1 MFEGYFC
8 LPIPKQTFLSN
19 TVLSISLSIIMPS
32 HRLRSKQRF
41 LKYARKK
48 PAKIS
53 FQLLCQMQCPCSKS
67 LPTDSFFLIIA
78 SDSHAYAK
86 KRIKFAINCKLI
98 RFFNLKHIFFPAS
111 KNLFRFFFG
120 FLIEF
125 SVHLLHV
132 AVKSTIKNG
141 SIAIF

>member
-1 MFEGYFC
+1 MFADTKINFSVKYSAEHLMLNQYAK
-8 LPIPKQTFLSN
+8 PSI
-19 TVLSISLSIIMPS
+19 TVKTAIFEICP
-32 HRLRSKQRF
+32 Q
-41 LKYARKK
+41 K

-86 KRIKFAINCKLI
+86 NRINLQLI
-98 RFFNLKHIFFPAS
+98 RFFNLKHSFFPAS
-111 KNLFRFFFG
+111 KNLFQFFFC
-120 FLIEF
+120 FLLDF

-132 AVKSTIKNG
+132 AVKSAIKTD
-141 SIAIF
+141 SVAIF

>member
-1 MFEGYFC
+1 MFADTKTNFSVKYSAEHLIINHYAK
-8 LPIPKQTFLSN
+8 PSI
-19 TVLSISLSIIMPS
+19 TVKTAIFEIC
-32 HRLRSKQRF
+32 
-41 LKYARKK
+41 RKK